1 MSSAGLEIL
10 AMGLCIFGWMGTI
23 LSCALP
29 MWRVSAFIGNNIVVA
44 QIIWEGLW
52 MNCIVQSTGQ
62 MQCKIY
68 DSMLALSQDVQAA
81 RALMVV
87 SVVLAFLA
95 LLVGIMG
102 AKCTN
107 CVEDEGAK
115 ARIVI
120 TSGSLFI
127 TAGLLTLIPV
137 CWSANSIIRD
147 FFNPVV
153 VEPLKRELGAALYV
167 GWAASALLFLGGS
180 LLCCSCPPREDRYPA
195 RIGYSVPARSTAPP
209 GSGIDKR
216 DYV

>member
-1 MSSAGLEIL
+1 MASAGLEIF
-10 AMGLCIFGWMGTI
+10 AMSLCIMGWKGAI
-23 LSCALP
+23 LACALP

-62 MQCKIY
+62 MQCKVY
-68 DSMLALSQDVQAA
+68 DSMLALPQDIQAA

-87 SVVLAFLA
+87 SVLLAVIA
-95 LLVGIMG
+95 LLVGIVG

-127 TAGLLTLIPV
+127 ISGILALIPI
-137 CWSANSIIRD
+137 CWTANSIIRD
-147 FFNPVV
+147 FYNPMVI
-153 VEPLKRELGAALYV
+153 EPLKRELGAALYV
-167 GWAASALLFLGGS
+167 GWAASALLLLGGS

-195 RIGYSVPARSTAPP
+195 RIGYSVPARSSAPP
-209 GSGIDKR
+209 GSALDKR